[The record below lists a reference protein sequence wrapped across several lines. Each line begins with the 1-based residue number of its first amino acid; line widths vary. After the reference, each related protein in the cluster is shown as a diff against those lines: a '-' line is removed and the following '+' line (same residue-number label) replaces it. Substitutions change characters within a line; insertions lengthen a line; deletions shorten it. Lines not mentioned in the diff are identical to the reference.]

1 MKKVIRL
8 TEDDLT
14 RLVKRVIK
22 EQPILGQRTSGDIVS
37 ARTNLVTKLKNKGYR
52 LTKPGETGKEST
64 AFKPKRGDLMIGGYD
79 GKPLVFSNGL
89 KIISF
94 ERDGSTIGV
103 YQKIEALGRGRT
115 TFYKLPKDL
124 NQLENLL

>member
-37 ARTNLVTKLKNKGYR
+37 ARTNLVTKLKN
-52 LTKPGETGKEST
+52 
-64 AFKPKRGDLMIGGYD
+64 
-79 GKPLVFSNGL
+79 
-89 KIISF
+89 
-94 ERDGSTIGV
+94 
-103 YQKIEALGRGRT
+103 
-115 TFYKLPKDL
+115 
-124 NQLENLL
+124 